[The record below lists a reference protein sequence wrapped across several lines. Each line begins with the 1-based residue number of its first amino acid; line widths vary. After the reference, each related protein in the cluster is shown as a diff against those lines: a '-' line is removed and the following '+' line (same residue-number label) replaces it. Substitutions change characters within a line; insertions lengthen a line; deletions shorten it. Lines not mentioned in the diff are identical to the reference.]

1 MIRESH
7 PDKNRGDIESNTTA
21 TTQEL
26 NAAYEKIKDEK
37 ARSKLREAKKRNLQ
51 FQKRAKDVRPTLGT
65 FLFVVLMIAL
75 LTLMPLLV
83 ALRLDGTID
92 ASWPVVFVPFWIVDF
107 VFLWILA
114 YVSSSTYASVGMN
127 SCMTLFNFFLIFA
140 SIVGFQIMICMDE
153 DDPFIKDNYL
163 VAIVPILLASCSL
176 CVAFTSCCL
185 ENSANVLTVAS
196 FLWYVVFEP
205 GVRARSARISIISQF
220 HVSIT

>member
-1 MIRESH
+1 
-7 PDKNRGDIESNTTA
+7 
-21 TTQEL
+21 
-26 NAAYEKIKDEK
+26 
-37 ARSKLREAKKRNLQ
+37 
-51 FQKRAKDVRPTLGT
+51 
-65 FLFVVLMIAL
+65 
-75 LTLMPLLV
+75 MPLLV

-114 YVSSSTYASVGMN
+114 YVRSSTYASVGMN

-163 VAIVPILLASCSL
+163 VAIVPILLASCAL

-196 FLWYVVFEP
+196 FLWYVVFER
-205 GVRARSARISIISQF
+205 GVREWCSRAKRENFNHFTISCFDYVTRISCA
-220 HVSIT
+220 SINHSENQRSNANSIMTNTGTTQQEYGYEP